1 MKVDLFDKPKILE
14 KLITYRNIFLPFLI
28 LLIFIERYLWT
39 DVSTWG
45 LDQMTH
51 IWVGSMYQLSE
62 ISVGNISSRYI
73 PNPNGLVIV
82 GKLLGYLPSLKSVSV
97 VLTILQSFLL
107 LLVHFSIPQNK
118 RKDFSLFTIAVL
130 SLNLYDQF
138 FR

>member
-1 MKVDLFDKPKILE
+1 
-14 KLITYRNIFLPFLI
+14 
-28 LLIFIERYLWT
+28 
-39 DVSTWG
+39 
-45 LDQMTH
+45 MTH

-130 SLNLYDQF
+130 SSIYMINSSVEFWGQYMILNINILFIYWLLSLVF
-138 FR
+138 HRKTNSFTFLAFLI